1 MQGQELETIDLREI
15 LHILKKNKHILIIVP
30 LVAMIVAAFISF
42 FTLRPVYQS
51 FTVLMVS
58 KTHSGEHAPL
68 IQYYDLLIAD
78 KLVQTYGKIA
88 KSRSVLKE
96 VIELENLETT
106 VEGLSGQIQVSP
118 LENTQLIKIAVNDT
132 DPEKATRIANRVADV
147 FMVKVVE
154 IMKLDNVK
162 VIDKAV
168 VPSTPIKPNKKLNN
182 IIIAGVLGLMVAV
195 GLVFL
200 KEFLDRT
207 IKASDDVK
215 KHLELPVLG
224 NITKI

>member
-42 FTLRPVYQS
+42 FVLRPVYQS
-51 FTVLMVS
+51 FTVLMVN
-58 KTHSGEHAPL
+58 KAHSGEHAPL
-68 IQYYDLLIAD
+68 IQYHDLLIAG
-78 KLVQTYGKIA
+78 KLVQTYGEIA
-88 KSRSVLKE
+88 KSRSVLEE

-118 LENTQLIKIAVNDT
+118 LKNTQLIKIAVNDT
-132 DPEKATRIANRVADV
+132 DPEKAARIANRVADV
-147 FMVKVVE
+147 FMVKIVE
-154 IMKLDNVK
+154 IMRVDNVK
-162 VIDKAV
+162 VVDKAV
-168 VPSTPIKPNKKLNN
+168 APNTPIKPNKKLN

-200 KEFLDRT
+200 KESLDRT
-207 IKASDDVK
+207 IKTSDDVK

>member
-42 FTLRPVYQS
+42 FVLKPVYQS
-51 FTVLMVS
+51 FAVLMVGR
-58 KTHSGEHAPL
+58 TYPGEHAPL
-68 IQYYDLLIAD
+68 IQYHNLLIAD
-78 KLVQTYGKIA
+78 KLVQTYGEIA
-88 KSRSVLKE
+88 RSRSVLEE

-106 VEGLSGQIQVSP
+106 VEGLSEQIQVSA
-118 LENTQLIKIAVNDT
+118 LKNTQLIKIAVNDT
-132 DPEKATRIANRVADV
+132 DPEKAARIANRVADV
-147 FMVKVVE
+147 LMVKVVE
-154 IMKLDNVK
+154 IMRVDNVK
-162 VIDKAV
+162 VIDRAI
-168 VPSTPIKPNKKLNN
+168 VPNTPIKPNKKLN

-200 KEFLDRT
+200 KESLDRT
-207 IKASDDVK
+207 IKTSDDVK